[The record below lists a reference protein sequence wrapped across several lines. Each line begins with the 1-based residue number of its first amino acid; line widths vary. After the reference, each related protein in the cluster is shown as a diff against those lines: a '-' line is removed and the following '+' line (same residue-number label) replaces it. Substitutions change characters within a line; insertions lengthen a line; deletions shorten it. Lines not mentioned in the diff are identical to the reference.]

1 MRSSGG
7 HNRFMKTIRANQS
20 KEGAQ
25 DGRFDSVFNRPLPVH
40 DLDLGLAALEAAV
53 IAGQRAYRE
62 AYEAD
67 MAFERQLAIH
77 VVIDFRPPSFQVMK
91 APERGRAVMSSILD

>member
-25 DGRFDSVFNRPLPVH
+25 DGRFDSVFDRSLPVH
-40 DLDLGLAALEAAV
+40 DLDLGLTLEAAV
-53 IAGQRAYRE
+53 EAGQRAYRE

-67 MAFERQLAIH
+67 MAFEQLAIH
-77 VVIDFRPPSFQVMK
+77 VVIDFRPCSFQVMK
-91 APERGRAVMSSILD
+91 ALERTRAVETILD